1 MTSSL
6 KTTTLRNDFR
16 FIDSPD
22 SDNSADGFAVVPICL
37 HPLPFNILLLTLL
50 HRRNY
55 CIYVSNIE
63 QKWVHY
69 LKEQWRNND
78 VISSV
83 DKQQSAE

>member
-1 MTSSL
+1 MTSGL
-6 KTTTLRNDFR
+6 LILLIQTILLMD
-16 FIDSPD
+16 
-22 SDNSADGFAVVPICL
+22 FAVVPICL

-55 CIYVSNIE
+55 CMYVSNIE

-83 DKQQSAE
+83 DEQQSAE